1 MQPYPNPNYFMQQ
14 FQPNYNPYLQR
25 MENLQQF
32 QQTIQPP
39 VQTQPG
45 IFARI
50 VNDFNTL
57 TANDVPMSGG
67 AFFVKSDGTEIEQ
80 REWAANGQIVT
91 KRFKAISDDLGTN
104 PNILSSNEEKGQNT
118 PLEAFL
124 GALEEKVTMLND
136 KMDEILKQKPISKT
150 KKEVQPDE

>member
-80 REWAANGQIVT
+80 REWASNGQIVT
-91 KRFKAISDDLGTN
+91 KRFKAILDDLSAN
-104 PNILSSNEEKGQNT
+104 PSILSNDAEKGQNT